1 MSAILTAEQEKTLR
15 KFNAAVDELMELP
28 FVKDISQKKHSQKI
42 TFTFPV
48 VGDPHSI
55 VTVETEGHD
64 PNNVRSAATIVRLFT
79 YDGRERLSLQQIA
92 KIYDDASI
100 DAVYKKRI
108 VDIRK
113 AVNDHLQDN
122 AELFLR
128 APLTNDTIM
137 RTIFY
142 GMLVHRDD
150 TKEATILQWKKDEAE
165 WQEIWHAFEKTMN
178 FLTGIMKIIKENNAL
193 ILKTWGS
200 KST

>member
-1 MSAILTAEQEKTLR
+1 
-15 KFNAAVDELMELP
+15 MELP